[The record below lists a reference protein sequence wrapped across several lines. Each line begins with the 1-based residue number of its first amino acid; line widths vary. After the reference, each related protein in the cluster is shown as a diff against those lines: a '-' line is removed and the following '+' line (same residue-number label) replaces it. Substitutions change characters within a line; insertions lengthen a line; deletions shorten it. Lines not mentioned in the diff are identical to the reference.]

1 MRSYD
6 EITANVLEA
15 TRQHRRKVKRI
26 QYTASV
32 SAMCLTCTLGLGVYM
47 NLEKPEA
54 ILPSTEETSTETVQK
69 ATNAVTL
76 PSDTST
82 ELQYQLTEFSD
93 NLFLPN
99 MGGNVSDSLF
109 ATATVPS
116 ETDPIETEAPTET
129 QTSVVQTSVVS
140 ETTNVPQ
147 STDTP
152 ETSKTTSKNT
162 SSIATTHHP
171 FTTETA
177 ATAVP
182 LTTNIPF
189 TTTVCMT
196 TEGIFSTR
204 TDGTEN
210 PTAEPTA
217 PSESTESGV
226 SSETTLCFSLVTDAV
241 ETTTTTTTTVT
252 ENIPTDT
259 DNTLPPESLPPQN
272 LPPNSIL
279 SPGFTDF
286 LLANL
291 TEEELEQ
298 FRQFIESGDL
308 ISALDYLTET
318 LPLLPIS

>member
-32 SAMCLTCTLGLGVYM
+32 SAMCLTCMLGLGVYM

-54 ILPSTEETSTETVQK
+54 VLPPTEETSTETVQK
-69 ATNAVTL
+69 ATNATTP
-76 PSDTST
+76 PSDIST
-82 ELQYQLTEFSD
+82 ELQYQITEFSD
-93 NLFLPN
+93 SLFFPN
-99 MGGNVSDSLF
+99 IGGNVPDSRF
-109 ATATVPS
+109 ATSTVPA

-129 QTSVVQTSVVS
+129 QTSVIQTSVVS

-147 STDTP
+147 GTDIP
-152 ETSKTTSKNT
+152 ETSKTTPKST

-171 FTTETA
+171 LTTDTA

-189 TTTVCMT
+189 TTTVYMT
-196 TEGIFSTR
+196 TEGIFSTQ
-204 TDGTEN
+204 TASTEN
-210 PTAEPTA
+210 PTAEPT
-217 PSESTESGV
+217 ESDV
-226 SSETTLCFSLVTDAV
+226 SLETTLCFSLVTDAV

-252 ENIPTDT
+252 ETIPTDT

-272 LPPNSIL
+272 LPPNLIL
-279 SPGFTDF
+279 SSGFIDF

-291 TEEELEQ
+291 TEEELAQ

-308 ISALDYLTET
+308 ISALDYLAET
-318 LPLLPIS
+318 ITLLPIS